1 MAAIHCILPI
11 IWLCNAKNPFC
22 SHHYVGRG
30 YTKRR
35 MPPHTSAYQ
44 QKDGVD
50 DIGTIDFIVYRIY
63 YILRSVYAK
72 FCDKIIIITS

>member
-1 MAAIHCILPI
+1 MDFYRVFAMLEHLACYTFSKLQPS
-11 IWLCNAKNPFC
+11 LT
-22 SHHYVGRG
+22 G

-44 QKDGVD
+44 RKDGVD
-50 DIGTIDFIVYRIY
+50 DIGTIYFIVYRIY